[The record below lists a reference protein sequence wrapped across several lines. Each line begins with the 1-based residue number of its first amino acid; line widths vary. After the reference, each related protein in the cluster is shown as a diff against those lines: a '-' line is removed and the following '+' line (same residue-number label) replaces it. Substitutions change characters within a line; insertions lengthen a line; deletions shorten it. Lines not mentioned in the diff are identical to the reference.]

1 MSQSFR
7 SPRRIVTLFAP
18 VLCAVVFLCGL
29 RTRASS
35 PSEPDEEL
43 FEMNI
48 EQLMEVDVSSV
59 SRQEESL
66 RSAPAA
72 IYVITSEDIERSGA
86 RQIPELL
93 RMVPGMHVARMDASK
108 WAVTARGFNGRFA
121 RHLLVL
127 VDGRS
132 VYSPLFSG
140 TFWEYQ
146 DTLLK
151 DIERI
156 EVIRGPAGTM
166 WGANAVNAVIN
177 IITKNAADTQGHHVE
192 AGIGTEQRAF
202 GGYRY
207 GGRLNDDAFYR
218 FYIKALEHD
227 SFGTADDWRTQRGG
241 FRLDWQA
248 DATDTFTLQGDLFST
263 ETGQALQGFPIES
276 EDVTATGANLLARW
290 NRRLPDGNELSL
302 QMYYDYFDREEYS
315 IAEERHTADIDV
327 QHQFQL
333 GTRNDFIWG
342 LGFRVTSDNLRDSAN
357 PPRPHLDISDKERT
371 DYLYS
376 AFLQDEITLLP
387 DRLVLTLGSKVE
399 HNDYSGAEL
408 QPSARLAYTPSKRH
422 SFWAAASRAVRTPAR
437 LEHNTTLTTEFA
449 TGNFVSI
456 VSDDSFDSEIL
467 HAYELG
473 HRARLTDTFS
483 LDTALFYHE
492 YDDFQSVEIAGMTQ
506 LPPPAPGSSGNPWIA
521 QVGNGLYGE
530 TYGVETT
537 ARWQF
542 KPWWRLIGSYA
553 FARVQLH
560 VKDNVADLTSEDLF
574 EDDHPRHQ
582 ANLRSLMDL
591 GGGVQ
596 LDAWLRFVDDISTA
610 EADHSF
616 DEILE
621 LDLRLS
627 WQATSALQF
636 ELVGRNLLDD
646 RHGEYGSSVIYRT
659 RTTETPRSVY
669 AQLTWQY

>member
-1 MSQSFR
+1 MSQLFN
-7 SPRRIVTLFAP
+7 SPKRLVAHAAPIVCAGI
-18 VLCAVVFLCGL
+18 VLCGI

-35 PSEPDEEL
+35 ANQPDEAL
-43 FEMNI
+43 FELNI

-59 SRQEESL
+59 SRRDEAL
-66 RSAPAA
+66 RTAPAA
-72 IYVITSEDIERSGA
+72 IHVITSEDIARSGA
-86 RQIPELL
+86 RHIPELL
-93 RMVPGMHVARMDASK
+93 RMVPGMHVARMDAGK

-146 DTLLK
+146 DTLIK

-156 EVIRGPAGTM
+156 EVIRGPGGTM

-177 IITKNAADTQGHHVE
+177 IITKNTADTQGHHAE
-192 AGIGTEQRAF
+192 AGVGTEQRAF

-218 FYIKALEHD
+218 FYVKALEHD
-227 SFGTADDWRTQRGG
+227 SFGAADDWRTQRGG
-241 FRLDWQA
+241 FRLDWRP
-248 DATDTFTLQGDLFST
+248 DSDDSFTLQGDLFNT
-263 ETGQALQGFPIES
+263 ETGQALQGFPIEH
-276 EDVTATGANLLARW
+276 EDATATGANVLARW
-290 NRRLPDGNELSL
+290 KRRLSEDSGLSL
-302 QMYYDYFDREEYS
+302 QMYYDYFDREEFS
-315 IAEERHTADIDV
+315 IAEERHTADIDF
-327 QHQFQL
+327 QHHVCL
-333 GTRNDFIWG
+333 SKRNKFIWG
-342 LGFRVTSDNLRDSAN
+342 LGFRVTSDNLRDSADV
-357 PPRPHLDISDKERT
+357 PHLDITDEERT
-371 DYLYS
+371 DHLYS
-376 AFLQDEITLLP
+376 AFVQDEITLLP
-387 DRLVLTLGSKVE
+387 DRLELTLGSKLE

-408 QPSARLAYTPSKRH
+408 QPSARLSYTPSNRH

-449 TGNFVSI
+449 TGDIVSI
-456 VSDDSFDSEIL
+456 LSDDSFDSEVL
-467 HAYELG
+467 HAYEAG
-473 HRARLTDTFS
+473 HRARFSDAFS

-492 YDDFQSVEIAGMTQ
+492 YDEFQSVEIVGPTQ
-506 LPPPAPGSSGNPWIA
+506 APPPLPGNPGNPWIA
-521 QVGNGLYGE
+521 RVGNGLYGE

-537 ARWQF
+537 ARWQV

-560 VKDNVADLTSEDLF
+560 VKDNVTDMTSEALF
-574 EDDHPRHQ
+574 EDDYPRHQ

-591 GGGVQ
+591 SSRLQ
-596 LDAWLRFVDDISTA
+596 LDAWLRFVDDIATA
-610 EADHSF
+610 EDSHIF

-627 WQATSALQF
+627 WRATSALKL
-636 ELVGRNLLDD
+636 ELVGRNLLED

-659 RTTETPRSVY
+659 RTTDTPRSFF